1 MGQDA
6 IQDLQIEI
14 FGKGL
19 GHTRIAVTK
28 KLDNTAEYENWL
40 IIQDY
45 IDQQDQ
51 IIREAREYVK
61 QERDNHFNNV
71 KLCSTKFENLLLSS
85 ALCTCDHTLEILDRN
100 VK

>member
-1 MGQDA
+1 MNKEELNKLCG
-6 IQDLQIEI
+6 EI
-14 FGKGL
+14 
-19 GHTRIAVTK
+19 TE

-51 IIREAREYVK
+51 IIREARKYVEKFIPVDNDTILMREK
-61 QERDNHFNNV
+61 QRDY
-71 KLCSTKFENLLLSS
+71 L
-85 ALCTCDHTLEILDRN
+85 LEILDRN